1 MSMYT
6 HKKILV
12 NQNGLLIV
20 CVTFALWLKN
30 LEKFTTRMAR
40 LFELESELTCKVFT
54 SLSITNTIHIVLFTD
69 QYGIGFLRLLVTTQH
84 IQYSK
89 SFRVG

>member
-1 MSMYT
+1 MLVFVSLKLHT

-69 QYGIGFLRLLVTTQH
+69 QYGDMNYWLGPGL
-84 IQYSK
+84 YSK
-89 SFRVG
+89 YN

>member
-20 CVTFALWLKN
+20 CVTFALRLKN
-30 LEKFTTRMAR
+30 LEKFTTRIAR
-40 LFELESELTCKVFT
+40 LFELNSELTLKVFT
-54 SLSITNTIHIVLFTD
+54 SLSFMNTICIV
-69 QYGIGFLRLLVTTQH
+69 FLTNQCSEINYRLGPGWH
-84 IQYSK
+84 SK
-89 SFRVG
+89 DN